1 MENFEEP
8 DSMKNPEMYTK
19 YYSESGLMEKLGKF
33 AKKAGIK
40 LVYSALL
47 LYYVLKSKS
56 ITTKDKT
63 LIIGALGYLILPL
76 DLIPDVIPAL
86 GLTDDLAAMM
96 FALSIVKTYVDDDI
110 EQQAKD
116 KLSDWFDDYDES
128 ELNIL

>member
-1 MENFEEP
+1 MKNFEEP

-19 YYSESGLMEKLGKF
+19 YYSESGLMVKLGKF
-33 AKKAGIK
+33 AKKAGTK
-40 LVYSALL
+40 LVYSALV

-56 ITTKDKT
+56 ITAKDKT

-86 GLTDDLAAMM
+86 GLTDDLAALM
-96 FALSIVKTYVDDDI
+96 FALSIVKKYVDDDI